1 MSHPP
6 SFCGICHSPMVSL
19 RSCDGLAQKFP
30 GDTCRST
37 DGVHLHTWCR
47 RCNFSARLFDAA
59 LVPQPVFLKAV
70 VLKGGR

>member
-1 MSHPP
+1 
-6 SFCGICHSPMVSL
+6 
-19 RSCDGLAQKFP
+19 
-30 GDTCRST
+30 
-37 DGVHLHTWCR
+37 VHLHTWCR